1 MRVLTLTWEFPP
13 LFTGGLGMAC
23 YGIVKALLRLGIEVD
38 LIIPTKEEVYFPL
51 RKEEDAD
58 SLPLS
63 FPDPGKRKKRG
74 GKITIKEILEEGAI
88 VGAYYTTGERVWERI
103 WERIWEEEPLEA
115 YRKSSSLDNLRQL
128 LSGDHFLFQ
137 EVRRYTTLAFGI
149 AKQLDFDVIHA
160 HDWLTYPAG
169 ILLKEFSGKPLAVH
183 MHATEFDR
191 AGGPGAEGIHH
202 IEYLGIS
209 LADRVIAVSGYT
221 ANMLAERY
229 RADKRKIRVAHNAFA
244 LSGKEKE
251 KKRLFKEIT
260 ILFLGRITI
269 QKGPD
274 YFLEV
279 ARRVLEKEKNVRFIV
294 GGIGDMQR
302 QMLHRSASFAPGT
315 KILFAGFLKREE
327 VEEILR
333 AADIFVMPSVS
344 EPFGIVTLEAMSYGA
359 VAIVSRQSGIVEVV
373 KNVYKVDFWDIDRI
387 VSIILEL
394 VSKPEKLREVSRKSV
409 EEAKKFQWEET
420 ARKIADV
427 YKEIKER

>member
-23 YGIVKALLRLGIEVD
+23 YGMVKALLRLGIEAD

-58 SLPLS
+58 SLPMS
-63 FPDPGKRKKRG
+63 FLGPGKGKKPG
-74 GKITIKEILEEGAI
+74 GKVTIKEILEEGTL
-88 VGAYYTTGERVWERI
+88 VGAYYTTGER
-103 WERIWEEEPLEA
+103 IWEEKLFES
-115 YRKSSSLDNLRQL
+115 YRESSSLDNLLQL
-128 LSGDHFLFQ
+128 LSGEHFLFR
-137 EVRRYTTLAFGI
+137 EVRRYTAQALSI

-191 AGGPGAEGIHH
+191 ASGCGDGGIHH
-202 IEYLGIS
+202 IEYLGMS

-221 ANMLAERY
+221 ANMVAERY
-229 RADKRKIRVAHNAFA
+229 RVDRQKIRVAHNAFA
-244 LSGKEKE
+244 LSGREKE
-251 KKRLFKEIT
+251 KRRLFKETT
-260 ILFLGRITI
+260 ILFLGRLTI

-279 ARRVLEKEKNVRFIV
+279 ARRVLKKEKNVRFIM

-302 QMLHRSASFAPGT
+302 QILHRSASFSPGT
-315 KILFAGFLKREE
+315 RILFAGFLKREE
-327 VEEILR
+327 VEEILSV
-333 AADIFVMPSVS
+333 ADIFIMPSVS

-359 VAIVSRQSGIVEVV
+359 VAIVSKQSGIVEVV
-373 KNVYKVDFWDIDRI
+373 KNVYKVDFWDIDQI
-387 VSIILEL
+387 VSTVLEL
-394 VSKPEKLREVSRKSV
+394 VGKPEKLRDASRKGV
-409 EEAKKFQWEET
+409 EEAKKFQWENT
-420 ARKIADV
+420 AKKIVDV
-427 YKEIKER
+427 YKEIKEG